1 MWYFTLCWGAV
12 INGVKNFLLDNLASA
27 LGKVFLV
34 KMVDKSKKTKSS
46 VTLSLVWSAEK
57 YWIEAA
63 FDLLYIS

>member
-1 MWYFTLCWGAV
+1 M
-12 INGVKNFLLDNLASA
+12 KNVLLDNLASA